1 MSETT
6 GAVEPAKG
14 THPARRIVAAIV
26 IALSVLMLALSV
38 VGIVGTWVARA
49 RLSSS
54 ILGVLTAV
62 ETRLDTVDQGLD
74 RADAVLTEARD
85 EVAAVQESV
94 EALGADVEQNKP
106 VVTVISNTMGAE
118 LAPLVNTTREVVRTA
133 REAVVAV
140 NSTVEALNAMPFV
153 SVPAPELAVL
163 NKLSDDLAALEAT
176 VQETRVAI
184 DRRRSE
190 LVRGT
195 VSVVIAPIAK
205 IDRGLEGAQA
215 TVGQYVRQVAEVQA
229 RVAAAKSAISSG
241 LTMTAVVITLVLL
254 WAALSQVGL
263 LVHGLYFFSNRDLL
277 ARWR

>member
-38 VGIVGTWVARA
+38 AGIGGTWVARA

-54 ILGVLTAV
+54 ILGVFTAV

-195 VSVVIAPIAK
+195 MSVVIAPIAK